1 MIPWELRPQ
10 EEKGLLNP
18 SFCSVLLWYACNG
31 FVREESRRM
40 TFEEAFL
47 VVPIVL
53 HKNTREL
60 LPRTIRTS
68 LATWLDENRLVRS
81 NVATRARLLVPY
93 VKEAISFG
101 LRHEFLKI
109 DDGEIVGIEKWKK
122 TVGKTVRQSTDEVVE
137 CTKRAEFVGRWFSQA
152 GAAPTVF
159 ALFGVR
165 P

>member
-1 MIPWELRPQ
+1 MIPWKLRPQ

-18 SFCSVLLWYACNG
+18 SFCAMLLWQASNG
-31 FVREESRRM
+31 FRRENSRRM

-47 VVPIVL
+47 IVPIVL
-53 HKNTREL
+53 HRNTREL

-81 NVATRARLLVPY
+81 SVATRSKLLVPY

-101 LRHEFLKI
+101 LRHDFLNI
-109 DDGEIVGIEKWKK
+109 EDGEIFGVDAWKRAVNK
-122 TVGKTVRQSTDEVVE
+122 SVRESTQEVTE
-137 CTKRAEFVGRWFSQA
+137 CTKRSEFVGRWFSQA